1 MGTPDD
7 QGTATGQPAKR
18 PQAGPEGGLW
28 QGLRG
33 RVNWGQT
40 PTADPFDRRAPG
52 AMVHTTS
59 CLILGP
65 VSSGKTAL
73 LYSLARCAEVHSHS
87 YQGRYDVDITGGNEA
102 FDNYRGKGVET
113 IFRNGLVVSATQRNQ
128 FSAPEFRIEVHPS
141 GSDHRPGRVTTFSS
155 FDASGGLLEF
165 RTDQPEAPATDA
177 TDPGSTMSDQGKQDD
192 EQDQERL
199 GIKAHKALLA
209 QLAQAESVVFCIPLG
224 RQMEHSEREFLAR
237 RIYELRE
244 RPRLHRLVVC
254 FTMYEKLGQGQ
265 GRNAYRHLA
274 HRGMA
279 RDLMAA
285 ALGGRDH
292 GIAKA
297 LRSFQRTGRGVWC
310 VPVSTYGFI
319 PSNGGINFDPNNDS
333 LLVRAPPARSTGTT
347 PETPYS
353 LDDAWELWRP
363 FCTLDPFVFIATDD
377 SAGTL
382 IHRLE
387 ELEA

>member
-1 MGTPDD
+1 MAH
-7 QGTATGQPAKR
+7 TA
-18 PQAGPEGGLW
+18 
-28 QGLRG
+28 
-33 RVNWGQT
+33 
-40 PTADPFDRRAPG
+40 
-52 AMVHTTS
+52 S

-73 LYSLARCAEVHSHS
+73 LHSLARCAEVNSHS
-87 YQGRYDVDITGGNEA
+87 YQGRYDVDITGGNAA
-102 FDNYRGKGVET
+102 FDEYRGKRLET
-113 IFRNGLVVSATQRNQ
+113 VFGNGLVVAATTRGR
-128 FSAPEFRIEVHPS
+128 FLAPEFRFEVHPS
-141 GSDHRPGRVTTFSS
+141 GGAPEPGRVTTFSS

-165 RTDQPEAPATDA
+165 RTDQPEAPATDMA
-177 TDPGSTMSDQGKQDD
+177 DPESAMSDRGKEDD
-192 EQDQERL
+192 EQEQERL
-199 GIKAHKALLA
+199 GIKAHKVLLA

-224 RQMEHSEREFLAR
+224 RLLKHSERNSLAD
-237 RIYELRE
+237 RIFELRE
-244 RPRLHRLVVC
+244 RPGLRRLVVC

-274 HRGMA
+274 HRGVA

-319 PSNGGINFDPNNDS
+319 PGNGGINFDPHNDS
-333 LLVRAPPARSTGTT
+333 LLVRPPPPKSSGIT

-353 LDDAWELWRP
+353 AEDAWYLWRP
-363 FCTLDPFVFIATDD
+363 FCTLDPFVFIATGDQ
-377 SAGTL
+377 AGTL
-382 IHRLE
+382 IHRLD
-387 ELEA
+387 ELES